1 MDINLT
7 YSQVVYKQ
15 IVDYQIPAYN
25 LFAIEHK
32 YKSDYTDRYT
42 LASLDMFGR
51 AVWNKALVSII
62 R

>member
-7 YSQVVYKQ
+7 YPQVVYKQ

-25 LFAIEHK
+25 LLPLSININLI
-32 YKSDYTDRYT
+32 TDQYT

-62 R
+62 T